1 MPVGG
6 ARMHPAAGAAH
17 SDPMTPK
24 PMTQAKIKKA
34 VDDYAANRHNDDLKR
49 ILTDLGDGVYTGT
62 AHRVTVSTWIPLRFD
77 VAAFKA
83 QHPDLYAKYLLQDE
97 PVQFA
102 RINHR

>member
-1 MPVGG
+1 
-6 ARMHPAAGAAH
+6 
-17 SDPMTPK
+17 MTPQ
-24 PMTQAKIKKA
+24 PMTQAKIKTL
-34 VDDYAANRHNDDLKR
+34 VDAYVGNRHDDAIKR
-49 ILTDLGDGVYTGT
+49 QVTDLGDGVYTGT

-83 QHPDLYAKYLLQDE
+83 QHPDLYAKFLLQDE

>member
-1 MPVGG
+1 MPVGV
-6 ARMHPAAGAAH
+6 AKMPHAAAAAL

-24 PMTQAKIKKA
+24 PMTQAKIKTL
-34 VDDYAANRHNDDLKR
+34 VDAYVANRHDDAIKR
-49 ILTDLGDGVYTGT
+49 QITDLGDGVYTGT
-62 AHRVTVSTWIPLRFD
+62 SHRVTVSTWIPLRFD

-83 QHPDLYAKYLLQDE
+83 VHPDLYAKFLLQDE